1 VYHQIEIVFTLYNET
16 EEIKGCVSYM
26 VEFARKIRVFYL
38 DHSSQRTSEQAHC
51 GFEFVALCSGKLDSI
66 EVSLNVTG
74 LFAVPCNEADSVKSD
89 L

>member
-1 VYHQIEIVFTLYNET
+1 M
-16 EEIKGCVSYM
+16 EEVKGCVSYM
-26 VEFARKIRVFYL
+26 VEFARCSFYL

-51 GFEFVALCSGKLDSI
+51 RFEFVALCSGKLHSI
-66 EVSLNVTG
+66 EESAASLNVTG